1 VITPDQVELLLVGLL
16 CLFFL
21 TGGVLIGYLARPLGE
36 MADPAHNP
44 ALDRAEAAAW
54 LAARQPTTLRPQ
66 LADED
71 VPDFLL
77 WDAERGHRG

>member
-36 MADPAHNP
+36 MAGPAHNP
-44 ALDRAEAAAW
+44 ALDRWEAGW
-54 LAARQPTTLRPQ
+54 LAAREPTTYQPQ
-66 LADED
+66 LLAED
-71 VPDFLL
+71 VPEFLL
-77 WDAERGHRG
+77 WDQERGDRG